1 MPSLPNL
8 EEYAHPEL
16 YDLENPDFDPE
27 GSFFLSIAA
36 QTGGPVLDLGCGTGR
51 MTIPLAQH
59 GLEITGLDPAAE
71 MLALARAKAGDLPIE
86 WIEADG
92 RDFHLSRQ
100 FNFIFENGA
109 VFMHMLTNLDQRAF
123 LGCVHEHLAPD
134 GRFVFGVIFPHPDRI
149 ASAPEE
155 KEWYSYQDN
164 QGRTVRVSGTEVY
177 DDLSQV
183 KVETAIRRITEP
195 DGSETVHVAPLAL
208 RYTFPQELEA
218 LLERAGFVVVERYG
232 GADRSPLTSASQ
244 SMVYVCGRSK

>member
-8 EEYAHPEL
+8 EEYDHPEL

-36 QTGGPVLDLGCGTGR
+36 ATGGPALELGCGTGR

-92 RDFHLSRQ
+92 RDFHLGRQ
-100 FNFIFENGA
+100 FNFIFESGA
-109 VFMHMLTNLDQRAF
+109 VFMHMLTNADQQAF
-123 LGCVHEHLAPD
+123 LRCVHEHLAPD
-134 GRFVFGVIFPHPDRI
+134 GRFVFSVFFPHSDRI
-149 ASAPEE
+149 VSAPEE
-155 KEWYSYQDN
+155 KEWLSYQDN

-177 DDLSQV
+177 DELRQV
-183 KVETAIRRITEP
+183 KLETAIRRIMEP

-208 RYTFPQELEA
+208 RYTFPLEIEA

-232 GADRSPLTSASQ
+232 GADRSPLTSESQ
-244 SMVYVCGRSK
+244 FMVYICSRSV